1 MESFAR
7 VVAVASEVTFG
18 PVTVALILGTG
29 LYLTLGLR
37 FLTLRR
43 LGEGLRLMFDA
54 RIRAQPGA
62 AGEYSPRDGLMT
74 ALAGMVGIGKIVGV
88 ATAIHLGGPG
98 ALFWMWI
105 SALVGMGTRYAE
117 AYLAVTYREVA
128 PHGATLA
135 GPMYY
140 IKHGLGPKWAWLGGL
155 YAVFAC
161 IQAFGPSA
169 QANTIADALRA
180 NLGISVWATEIFLTL
195 SILAVLIGGAKR
207 LARAA
212 NALVP
217 LMVGV
222 YLLAGLAVLA
232 LNAAALPAAFATILA
247 DAFTGTAAVGGFAGV
262 AIAEAIKYGV
272 ARGIF
277 ANEAG
282 LGSAAVAH
290 GTAQSNDAVQQ
301 GLFGAVGVFVDTII
315 VCSITGLVIVVSGAW
330 QSGATGTALAVMAFD
345 AAIPGLG
352 GPVVAFGVVLFGYTT
367 LLAWGLY
374 GSRAA
379 AYLFGERALGP
390 ARFVYS
396 LSVPLGAVLSL
407 ETAWQ
412 FVDLTLG
419 LMAAPNL
426 VALILLGPKVFKG
439 TRAQIAAA
447 PTPPTTAVK

>member
-1 MESFAR
+1 METFAHF
-7 VVAVASEVTFG
+7 VAAASEVTFG

-29 LYLTLGLR
+29 LYLTIGLR

-43 LGEGLRLMFDA
+43 LGAGLALMVDRRLV
-54 RIRAQPGA
+54 AQKGA

-98 ALFWMWI
+98 ALFWMWVT
-105 SALVGMGTRYAE
+105 ALVGMATRYAE
-117 AYLAVTYREVA
+117 AYLAVTYREVS
-128 PHGATLA
+128 PNGTTLA

-140 IKHGLGPKWAWLGGL
+140 IKHGLGPKWVWLGGM
-155 YAVFAC
+155 YAAFTC

-169 QANTIADALRA
+169 QSNTIADVLNAR
-180 NLGISVWATEIFLTL
+180 LGVSVWMTEIFLTA

-207 LARAA
+207 LAKAA
-212 NALVP
+212 NTIVP

-222 YLLAGLAVLA
+222 YLLAGVVVLVM
-232 LNAAALPAAFATILA
+232 NAGRVPAAFAEIISS
-247 DAFTGTAAVGGFAGV
+247 AFTGTAAVGGFAG
-262 AIAEAIKYGV
+262 AALAEAIRFGV

-301 GLFGAVGVFVDTII
+301 GMLGAVGVFVDTII
-315 VCSITGLVIVVSGAW
+315 VCSITGLVIVVTGAW
-330 QSGATGTALAVMAFD
+330 HSGETGTALAVMAFD

-390 ARFVYS
+390 ARFIYS
-396 LSVPLGAVLSL
+396 LSVPLGAVLTL

-426 VALILLGPKVFKG
+426 IALILLGPKVFKG
-439 TRAQIAAA
+439 TAAHFA
-447 PTPPTTAVK
+447 KEQTQ

>member
-1 MESFAR
+1 LQSFENF
-7 VVAVASEVTFG
+7 VAMASAITFG

-29 LYLTLGLR
+29 LYLTIGLR
-37 FLTLRR
+37 GLTLRR
-43 LGEGLRLMFDA
+43 LGAGLRLMVDSKLKSQA
-54 RIRAQPGA
+54 GA

-98 ALFWMWI
+98 ALFWMWVT
-105 SALVGMGTRYAE
+105 ALVGMATRYAE
-117 AYLAVTYREVA
+117 AYLAVTYREVS
-128 PHGATLA
+128 PSGATLA

-140 IKHGLGPKWAWLGGL
+140 IKHGLGPKWAWLGGM
-155 YAVFAC
+155 YAFFAC
-161 IQAFGPSA
+161 LQSFGPSA
-169 QANTIADALRA
+169 QSNTIADVL
-180 NLGISVWATEIFLTL
+180 NSSLGISVWATEIFLTV

-207 LARAA
+207 LANAA
-212 NALVP
+212 NTLVP

-222 YLLAGLAVLA
+222 YLLAGLAVLM
-232 LNAAALPAAFATILA
+232 LNVGKIPAALVEIITS
-247 DAFTGTAAVGGFAGV
+247 AFTGSAAVGGFAG
-262 AIAEAIKYGV
+262 AALAEAIRFGV

-301 GLFGAVGVFVDTII
+301 GMLGAVGVFVDTII
-315 VCSITGLVIVVSGAW
+315 VCSITGLVIVVTGVW
-330 QSGATGTALAVMAFD
+330 QSGETGTTLAVMAFD

-379 AYLFGERALGP
+379 AYLFGEKALGP
-390 ARFVYS
+390 ARFIYS
-396 LSVPLGAVLSL
+396 LSVPLGAVLTL

-426 VALILLGPKVFKG
+426 IALILLAPKVFKG
-439 TRAQIAAA
+439 TRAQVEQERT
-447 PTPPTTAVK
+447 TP

>member
-1 MESFAR
+1 METFQR
-7 VVAVASEVTFG
+7 FVAAASEVTFG
-18 PVTVALILGTG
+18 PFTVALILGTG
-29 LYLTLGLR
+29 FYLTVGLR
-37 FLTLRR
+37 FITWRR
-43 LGEGLRLMFDA
+43 LGEGLRLMVDK
-54 RIRAQPGA
+54 RLVAQKGA

-105 SALVGMGTRYAE
+105 SAFMGMATRYAE
-117 AYLAVTYREVA
+117 AYLAVTYREVS
-128 PHGATLA
+128 PNGSTLA

-140 IKHGLGPKWAWLGGL
+140 IKHGLGPKWTWLGGM
-155 YAVFAC
+155 YAAFAC

-169 QANTIADALRA
+169 QSNTIADV
-180 NLGISVWATEIFLTL
+180 LGSSLGVSAWTTEVFLTI

-207 LARAA
+207 LAGAA

-217 LMVGV
+217 FMVGV
-222 YLLAGLAVLA
+222 YLLAGLVVLA
-232 LNAAALPAAFATILA
+232 MNIGKIPAAFGEILSSA
-247 DAFTGTAAVGGFAGV
+247 LTGSAAVGGFAG
-262 AIAEAIKYGV
+262 AALAEAIKFGV

-301 GLFGAVGVFVDTII
+301 GMLGAVGVFIDTIV
-315 VCSITGLVIVVSGAW
+315 VCSITGLVIVVSGTW
-330 QSGATGTALAVMAFD
+330 QTGETGTALAVMAFD

-390 ARFVYS
+390 ARFLYS
-396 LSVPLGAVLSL
+396 LSVPLGAVVTL
-407 ETAWQ
+407 EGAWQ

-426 VALILLGPKVFKG
+426 IALILLGPKVFKG
-439 TRAQIAAA
+439 TREQIAKEQH
-447 PTPPTTAVK
+447 P

>member
-1 MESFAR
+1 
-7 VVAVASEVTFG
+7 
-18 PVTVALILGTG
+18 
-29 LYLTLGLR
+29 
-37 FLTLRR
+37 
-43 LGEGLRLMFDA
+43 
-54 RIRAQPGA
+54 
-62 AGEYSPRDGLMT
+62 
-74 ALAGMVGIGKIVGV
+74 MVGIGKIVGV

-105 SALVGMGTRYAE
+105 SAFVGMATRYAE
-117 AYLAVTYREVA
+117 AYLAVTYREVS
-128 PHGATLA
+128 PNGSTLA

-140 IKHGLGPKWAWLGGL
+140 IKHGLGPKWTWLGGL
-155 YAVFAC
+155 YAAFAC

-169 QANTIADALRA
+169 QSNTIADV
-180 NLGISVWATEIFLTL
+180 LGSSLGVSAWTTEVFLTI

-207 LARAA
+207 LAGAA

-217 LMVGV
+217 FMVGV
-222 YLLAGLAVLA
+222 YLLAGLVVLA
-232 LNAAALPAAFATILA
+232 MNIGKIPAAFGEILSSA
-247 DAFTGTAAVGGFAGV
+247 LTGSAAVGGFAG
-262 AIAEAIKYGV
+262 AALAEAIKFGV

-301 GLFGAVGVFVDTII
+301 GMLGAVGVFIDTIV
-315 VCSITGLVIVVSGAW
+315 VCSITGLVIVVSGTW
-330 QSGATGTALAVMAFD
+330 QTGETGTALAVMAFD

-390 ARFVYS
+390 ARFLYS
-396 LSVPLGAVLSL
+396 LSVPLGAVVTL
-407 ETAWQ
+407 EGAWQ

-426 VALILLGPKVFKG
+426 IALILLGPKVFKG
-439 TRAQIAAA
+439 TREQIAKEQH
-447 PTPPTTAVK
+447 P